1 MKSLEKR
8 LYSALFG
15 KPKRDRKD
23 NAQMKKT
30 SAENSYEKLLR
41 LIEENPENH
50 HLTSIYKAT
59 EWYELIR
66 EAMEIEDAAPINLFV
81 HGITHKAQAI
91 TKGYVTLTR
100 SGNYICAISL
110 IRILLDCA
118 LLAWAGLAARN
129 RDQFFLAYNAG
140 TPINRLEDKNGNKL
154 TQGFIV
160 RTLSEQN
167 PAVKEIFDD
176 ASGFV
181 HTSRAAQ
188 DGSID
193 LTNEVR
199 LLSYESFQT
208 PERARKKANE
218 QMRQANDILITILA
232 KWVKLK
238 HGEEISLSL

>member
-1 MKSLEKR
+1 
-8 LYSALFG
+8 
-15 KPKRDRKD
+15 
-23 NAQMKKT
+23 
-30 SAENSYEKLLR
+30 
-41 LIEENPENH
+41 
-50 HLTSIYKAT
+50 
-59 EWYELIR
+59 
-66 EAMEIEDAAPINLFV
+66 MEIEDAAPINLFV

-91 TKGYVTLTR
+91 TRGYITLTR

-160 RTLSEQN
+160 RTLSEQL

-232 KWVKLK
+232 KWVKIK
-238 HGEEISLSL
+238 HGEEISLAL

>member
-1 MKSLEKR
+1 MKSIEKQ
-8 LYSALFG
+8 LYRAVFG
-15 KPKRDRKD
+15 RPKRRKPVSSD
-23 NAQMKKT
+23 ADKKMVDKP
-30 SAENSYEKLLR
+30 YEKLME
-41 LIEENPENH
+41 LIDKHPNGH
-50 HLTSIYKAT
+50 YLSSVGKAS

-66 EAMEIEDAAPINLFV
+66 AAMEIEDAAPINLFV

-91 TKGYVTLTR
+91 TKGYITLTK

-118 LLAWAGLAARN
+118 LLAWAGLAAKN

-160 RTLSEQN
+160 RTLSEQL

-193 LTNEVR
+193 LTNEFR
-199 LLSYESFQT
+199 LLSYENYQT
-208 PERARKKANE
+208 PEKTRKKAHE
-218 QMRQANDILITILA
+218 QMRQANNILIAILA

-238 HGEEISLSL
+238 HGEEITL

>member
-1 MKSLEKR
+1 MKSIEKQ
-8 LYSALFG
+8 LYRAVFG
-15 KPKRDRKD
+15 RPRRNKP
-23 NAQMKKT
+23 ATIVAEKKMVKKPYK
-30 SAENSYEKLLR
+30 ELLKLLD
-41 LIEENPENH
+41 EHPNGCY
-50 HLTSIYKAT
+50 LTSVYKGQ

-91 TKGYVTLTR
+91 TKGYITLTK

-160 RTLSEQN
+160 RTLSEQL

-193 LTNEVR
+193 LTNEFR
-199 LLSYESFQT
+199 LLSYENYQT
-208 PERARKKANE
+208 PEKTRKKAHE
-218 QMRQANDILITILA
+218 QMRQANNILIAILA

-238 HGEEISLSL
+238 HGEEITL